1 MQRKTFDG
9 MNCSI
14 ARALDQVGEWWSL
27 LIVRECVLG
36 TTRFDEFQERLGIA
50 RNILTS
56 RLNRLTE
63 LGILEKAPLEGQEK
77 RQGYRLTPKGEELF
91 PVLVALLQWG
101 DKWAPGPHGG
111 SVRYVERDT
120 GKELEPVG
128 PKSADGC
135 PLGFR
140 DVRMM
145 AGPGATA
152 STLARID
159 ARNQAVL
166 GDSQAPIRQEPGA
179 K

>member
-1 MQRKTFDG
+1 MQRKPFDG

-14 ARALDQVGEWWSL
+14 ARSLDQVGEWWSL
-27 LIVRECVLG
+27 LIIRECMLG

-63 LGILEKAPLEGQEK
+63 LGILEKSPLEG
-77 RQGYRLTPKGEELF
+77 RRLGYRLTPKGEELF
-91 PVLVALLQWG
+91 PVLMALLQWG

-120 GKELEPVG
+120 GKTLEPVG
-128 PKSADGC
+128 PRAADGRL
-135 PLGFR
+135 LGYR

-145 AGPGATA
+145 PGPGATE
-152 STLARID
+152 STHARIA
-159 ARNQAVL
+159 ARNLAIL
-166 GDSQAPIRQEPGA
+166 GENDADQ
-179 K
+179 

>member
-14 ARALDQVGEWWSL
+14 ARALDQIGEWWSL
-27 LIVRECVLG
+27 LIIRECTLG

-63 LGILEKAPLEGQEK
+63 LGILEKSALEGQER
-77 RQGYRLTPKGEELF
+77 RQGYRLTPKGEDLF

-101 DKWAPGPHGG
+101 DKWTPGPHGG
-111 SVRYVERDT
+111 SVRYVDLAS
-120 GKELEPVG
+120 GKALAPVV
-128 PKSADGC
+128 PRADDGRV
-135 PLGFR
+135 LGFR
-140 DVRMM
+140 DVRMLP
-145 AGPGATA
+145 GPGATE

-159 ARNQAVL
+159 ARNHAVL
-166 GDSQAPIRQEPGA
+166 GENNAAD
-179 K
+179 

>member
-56 RLNRLTE
+56 RLTRLTE

-77 RQGYRLTPKGEELF
+77 RQGYRLTPKGEALF

-101 DKWAPGPHGG
+101 DTWAPGPHGG
-111 SVRYVERDT
+111 SVRYVEPDHGSDPGSMATRAYKVDGGYKLKGSKMWIT
-120 GKELEPVG
+120 NSPVADVFVVWAKEVSG
-128 PKSADGC
+128 G
-135 PLGFR
+135 
-140 DVRMM
+140 
-145 AGPGATA
+145 GA
-152 STLARID
+152 
-159 ARNQAVL
+159 V
-166 GDSQAPIRQEPGA
+166 
-179 K
+179 

>member
-14 ARALDQVGEWWSL
+14 ARALDQIGEWWSL
-27 LIVRECVLG
+27 LIIRECTLG

-63 LGILEKAPLEGQEK
+63 LGILEKSPLLGQEK

-91 PVLVALLQWG
+91 PVLMSLLQWG
-101 DKWAPGPHGG
+101 DKWTPGPNGG
-111 SVRYVERDT
+111 SVRYVELES
-120 GKELEPVG
+120 GKELAPVG
-128 PKSADGC
+128 PRADDGR

-145 AGPGATA
+145 PGPGATE
-152 STLARID
+152 STMARID

-166 GDSQAPIRQEPGA
+166 GENDAA
-179 K
+179 D